1 MVKNTN
7 KLSKN
12 ANISQLSDLYVKCTT
27 KHRNAIG
34 EYLTLLT
41 NSNSLL
47 LKYPPEV
54 IMDCCM
60 EVLCADFEDFNPTNL
75 QSALLELSISD
86 VLKIKNAAA
95 ALLYY
100 DAMEEDLATESI
112 SGAIKMFKDYL
123 KRTTFLM
130 AFLVLGLST
139 LSAQDSNKCKC
150 GEMMT
155 FAESLKNYHDYT
167 QISDIT
173 IVAALAGRLNF
184 EFDMDIEFGAKDLQK
199 MINGEIVFPAE
210 WEVVLLNEVYKL
222 SQSEYKNLPNRSK
235 GQ

>member
-1 MVKNTN
+1 MVKNTE
-7 KLSKN
+7 KVAKSI
-12 ANISQLSDLYVKCTT
+12 NISHLNNLYVKCKAKNQTT
-27 KHRNAIG
+27 KG
-34 EYLTLLT
+34 QYLTLLR

-47 LKYPPEV
+47 LNYSPEG

-75 QSALLELSISD
+75 QAALLELSVSD
-86 VLKIKNAAA
+86 VLKIKNASA

-112 SGAIKMFKDYL
+112 SGAINMFKDYL

-139 LSAQDSNKCKC
+139 LSAQNMDKCKC
-150 GEMMT
+150 GEMLT
-155 FAESLKNYHDYT
+155 FSESLKNYHDYT

-210 WEVVLLNEVYKL
+210 WEAVLLNEVYQL
-222 SQSEYKNLPNRSK
+222 SQSEFKNIPNRIK
-235 GQ
+235 G